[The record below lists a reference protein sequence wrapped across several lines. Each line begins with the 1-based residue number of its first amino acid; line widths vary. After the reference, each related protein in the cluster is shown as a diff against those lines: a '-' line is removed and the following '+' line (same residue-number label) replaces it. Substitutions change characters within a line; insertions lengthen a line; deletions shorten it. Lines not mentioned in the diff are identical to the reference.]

1 MAFAAAGQAGFSSGA
16 ALGGS
21 PFAGILDGL
30 TKGQKLALL
39 GEQTKTLAM
48 RSEMM
53 EKFLSGGFGKKK
65 TGEPSDG
72 SPYSPGKAG
81 GEALGAS
88 GATATDAF
96 IGPPSKD
103 PEMEAAEQ
111 AVLEAT
117 DSGDAIARVTAEDGL
132 NRLVAQREEA
142 ARAQA
147 SMHAAI
153 GPRAL
158 EDHFGL
164 TPNMQS
170 LMTPEEWQQALDAVP
185 DEVMSETLTL
195 EAKLNP
201 AKFERHVRGAAAI
214 AAGND
219 GTSPLWFNSQSPEGL
234 DGDGINAF
242 ADPSLDAYFSNPLD
256 DISSAV
262 RRARDPLLQQ
272 ALPIPPG
279 TLPPGILKSF
289 PYLQQL
295 MGDDQ
300 PLTTLGGIQQLSALN
315 AGSTRKY

>member
-65 TGEPSDG
+65 TGEPSGG

-88 GATATDAF
+88 GATAVDAF
-96 IGPPSKD
+96 IGPPSKGSVEELED
-103 PEMEAAEQ
+103 RLSNTDDVVERAKIRAEINATNEAEQ
-111 AVLEAT
+111 AADRQETNAYNLIGDPAIMEVHNLTQDEVAEIPEDAKRT
-117 DSGDAIARVTAEDGL
+117 LYDAIGEDIKKSWLDKAAERRLGASRAVPSQAGMFRRFGDYFGWNDTLNDYDAR
-132 NRLVAQREEA
+132 RLREEVG
-142 ARAQA
+142 
-147 SMHAAI
+147 HL
-153 GPRAL
+153 PV
-158 EDHFGL
+158 D
-164 TPNMQS
+164 
-170 LMTPEEWQQALDAVP
+170 
-185 DEVMSETLTL
+185 
-195 EAKLNP
+195 
-201 AKFERHVRGAAAI
+201 
-214 AAGND
+214 
-219 GTSPLWFNSQSPEGL
+219 QSPE
-234 DGDGINAF
+234 F
-242 ADPSLDAYFSNPLD
+242 DAYFSNPLD
-256 DISSAV
+256 DMSSAV
-262 RRARDPLLQQ
+262 RRARAPLLQQ
-272 ALPIPPG
+272 ALPTPPG